1 MMAVKTEVPREDFAA
16 ILSGYRLGEYLDSRP
31 LAEGAVQTNYWLGT
45 TAGQFVFRLYENRS
59 LGSVGFETHL
69 IRYLTE
75 RQYPCPA
82 ICNNRQGEAIGV
94 YRQKPYVIFEFIH
107 GHTVQNPTRK
117 QKRQLIEK
125 AALLQELTRD
135 YTPVGLEHRW
145 NYSPELCREL
155 AGQAAMRIANDNAL
169 AKLRWF
175 EAELQELQLPGALP
189 KGICHCDFH
198 FSNVLFAGGE
208 FRALLDFD
216 DANYT
221 YLTFDLATLIDPFR
235 PEFNWETWAE
245 FEPGAQVFD
254 FEEARWTAGV
264 YHGYRRLS
272 QVEQAHLFDVYK
284 LSILFDAIW
293 YFQRG
298 EASDFYERRK
308 IEALNALGREGFA
321 AMLFPGG

>member
-1 MMAVKTEVPREDFAA
+1 MMAVKTEIPAEDFAL
-16 ILSGYRLGEYLDSRP
+16 ILSGYRLGEYVDAQP
-31 LAEGAVQTNYWLGT
+31 LAGGAVQTNYRLRT
-45 TAGQFVFRLYENRS
+45 TAGEFVFRLYENRS
-59 LGSVGFETHL
+59 LGSVQFETHL
-69 IRYLTE
+69 IRYLTG

-82 ICNNRQGEAIGV
+82 ICEDRQGEAIGV
-94 YRQKPYVIFEFIH
+94 YRQKPYVIFEFIP
-107 GHTVQNPTRK
+107 GHTVEHPTRE
-117 QKRQLIEK
+117 QRRQLIEK

-155 AGQAAMRIANDNAL
+155 ATQAALRIANKDAL

-175 EAELQELQLPGALP
+175 EAELQQLQLPESLP

-198 FSNVLFAGGE
+198 FSNVLFDKGE

-235 PEFNWETWAE
+235 PEFNWETWAGFERDAPVLE
-245 FEPGAQVFD
+245 FT
-254 FEEARWTAGV
+254 EARWVAAV

-272 QVEQAHLFDVYK
+272 PLEQAHLFDVYK
-284 LSILFDAIW
+284 LSVLFDAVW
-293 YFQRG
+293 YFERG
-298 EASDFYERRK
+298 EAGDFYERRK

-321 AMLFPGG
+321 AMLFPGE